1 MARRGRKSVMMR
13 PSLAQCGYLVTI
25 VHPADDVHRD
35 RSIGD
40 TGRMRSTSRPASS
53 YGPTCGGE
61 EIRAVGDHVGV
72 RCRTGG
78 AVGDHPAHKAPH
90 WGHCAPWIPSGD
102 SQRVL
107 ISTAAESKLH
117 EH

>member
-25 VHPADDVHRD
+25 VHPANDVHRD

-40 TGRMRSTSRPASS
+40 TGRMRSTSRRTFC

-61 EIRAVGDHVGV
+61 EIRAWGIRAAVLADTSTP
-72 RCRTGG
+72 RIRLCR
-78 AVGDHPAHKAPH
+78 PALGKMLTKK
-90 WGHCAPWIPSGD
+90 I
-102 SQRVL
+102 
-107 ISTAAESKLH
+107 
-117 EH
+117 